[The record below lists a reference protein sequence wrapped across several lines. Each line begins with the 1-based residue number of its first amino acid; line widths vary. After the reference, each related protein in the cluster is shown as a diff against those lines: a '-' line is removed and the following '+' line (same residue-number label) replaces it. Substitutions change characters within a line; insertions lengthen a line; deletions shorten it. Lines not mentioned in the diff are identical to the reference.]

1 MGLYA
6 YFDAASCG
14 LPDEITASDIGY
26 PALDDAADPVEVDYS
41 GALGHMVSTF
51 MEIATSL
58 VPVDTGYLYS
68 TIYAET
74 DGVNTAE
81 FFADAEYAQYVEY
94 GTWKMGAQPYFQP
107 ALDEALEVFITE
119 AMQALTEAQQVMQM
133 ICQDIMAA
141 AMAAAADMA
150 GEPFGGFNPMGL
162 GQMSPGA
169 FFGGLAMGFLTM
181 IVLFPILVNLY
192 AILDTILGPFDPMQG
207 RIDSLRATGIEVI
220 IT

>member
-6 YFDAASCG
+6 YFDVASCG

-26 PALDDAADPVEVDYS
+26 PELDDEADPVEVDYS

-51 MEIATSL
+51 MEIATEL
-58 VPVDTGYLYS
+58 VPVDTGYLRS
-68 TIYAET
+68 TIHAET
-74 DGVNTAE
+74 DGATNAE

-107 ALDEALEVFITE
+107 ALNEALEVFITE
-119 AMQALTEAQQVMQM
+119 AMQAYTEAQQVMQM
-133 ICQDIMAA
+133 ICQDIMAT
-141 AMAAAADMA
+141 AMATVADMM

-162 GQMSPGA
+162 GQMSSGA
-169 FFGGLAMGFLTM
+169 FFGGLGLGLLSM
-181 IVLFPILVNLY
+181 IILFPILVNLY

-207 RIDSLRATGIEVI
+207 RIDNLRATGIEVI

>member
-6 YFDAASCG
+6 YFDVASCG

-26 PALDDAADPVEVDYS
+26 PELDDEADPVEIDYG

-51 MEIATSL
+51 MEIATEL
-58 VPVDTGYLYS
+58 VPVDTGYLRS
-68 TIYAET
+68 TIHAET
-74 DGVNTAE
+74 DGATCAE

-94 GTWKMGAQPYFQP
+94 GTWKMGAQPYFRP

-119 AMQALTEAQQVMQM
+119 AMQAATEARQVMEM

-141 AMAAAADMA
+141 AMEAAAGMM

-162 GQMSPGA
+162 GQMSSGA
-169 FFGGLAMGFLTM
+169 FFGGLAMGLLSM
-181 IVLFPILVNLY
+181 IILFPILVNLY
-192 AILDTILGPFDPMQG
+192 AILDAILGPFDPMQG
-207 RIDSLRATGIEVI
+207 RIDNLKASGIEVI